1 MQYNPEDIAAAKE
14 AFSLGIRQLTKLS
27 NAMSLANVPSGE
39 YKVTVLPDRL
49 VIEPLS
55 SVEPVH
61 VVGLTPGQIAYLA
74 GYHGYTGE
82 EGRLAPIHRE
92 LASLQRMVQGAND
105 RDVPTWLHA
114 LNHISSMVAKL
125 EEDIHAQTVSRQDN
139 RGWIIVESTENIGE
153 DGSGLWVDTEG
164 HEHFGPE
171 G

>member
-1 MQYNPEDIAAAKE
+1 MHNPEDIAAAKE

-27 NAMSLANVPSGE
+27 NAMSLVNVPPGE
-39 YKVTVLPDRL
+39 YKVTTLQDSI
-49 VIEPLS
+49 VIEPLTP
-55 SVEPVH
+55 VEPVH

-82 EGRLAPIHRE
+82 DGRLKPIHSE
-92 LASLQRMVQGAND
+92 LVSLQRMLIGAND

-114 LNHISSMVAKL
+114 LNHISSMVSKL
-125 EEDIHAQTVSRQDN
+125 EEDLHAQTVSRQDN
-139 RGWIIVESTENIGE
+139 QGWIIVESTENLGE
-153 DGSGLWVDTEG
+153 DGSGVWVDTEG